1 MIESILRRA
10 GQSLVALLLM
20 SCLAFVGINM
30 VGDPIQLLV
39 PPNATPAEL
48 AQASKELGLDKP
60 VHIQYLRFLRN
71 AVHGELGTSFVANRP
86 ALQLIAERAPATFEL
101 ALTAL
106 TISAVIGIPLGMLC
120 GLTGDGPLRKVVL
133 AGSIVGVTVPTF
145 WMSLLLILVFA
156 VNLGWFPS
164 GGRGDTVV
172 IFGFATSLA
181 TVDGIKHLVLPAVTL
196 ALFNTA
202 LVIRL
207 TEAGTREVMGQEFI
221 RFARAKGV
229 GGSRLL
235 LRHVAPNVMI
245 PVVTALGLEF
255 GQLIAFSVVTES
267 IFAWPG
273 MGKLIIDSILQ
284 LDRPVVV
291 AYLLVTLLIFVV
303 INFAVDALYLVLDPR
318 LRTKAH

>member
-1 MIESILRRA
+1 MIESVLRRA
-10 GQSLVALLLM
+10 AQSVVVLLLM
-20 SCLAFVGINM
+20 SCLAFAGINI

-39 PPNATPAEL
+39 PPNATPQEL
-48 AQASKELGLDKP
+48 AQASRELGLDQP
-60 VHIQYLRFLRN
+60 LHTQYLVFLRN
-71 AVHGELGTSFVANRP
+71 ALHGELGTSFVANRP
-86 ALQLIAERAPATFEL
+86 ALEMIVERAPATFEL

-106 TISAVIGIPLGMLC
+106 AISALLGIPLGMLC
-120 GLTGDGPLRKVVL
+120 GLGGDGLLRRIVMG
-133 AGSIVGVTVPTF
+133 GSILGVTIPTF

-156 VNLGWFPS
+156 VNLGWLPS
-164 GGRGDTVV
+164 GGRGEVGSV
-172 IFGFATSLA
+172 LGVPTSLA
-181 TVDGIKHLVLPAVTL
+181 TIDGIRHIVLPAVTL
-196 ALFNTA
+196 ALFKTA

-229 GGSRLL
+229 GGARLL
-235 LRHVAPNVMI
+235 VRHVAPNVLI

-291 AYLLVTLLIFVV
+291 AYLMVTLLIFVV

-318 LRTKAH
+318 LRTKGH